1 MKLIPLFVFSLAL
14 ALALSPAPAA
24 GRAKA
29 KRSPLLPE
37 FPKPTGPAVPGR
49 IYNTSLGGKD
59 LRFFSDAI
67 EYGLAEVFLAGLA
80 TAQAETDRVKALANV
95 LSQTQREE
103 NSKLSRLAALKD
115 LSLGDRDAAAEE
127 SLTKKFAKIP
137 KEKFD
142 ATWIEEIVALHEKA
156 VANYAD
162 ASTSADGDIKAFA
175 QKALPLAKEKLS
187 LVNGGGGTKT
197 PKFRTQ
203 NSQPQPR

>member
-1 MKLIPLFVFSLAL
+1 M
-14 ALALSPAPAA
+14 
-24 GRAKA
+24 
-29 KRSPLLPE
+29 
-37 FPKPTGPAVPGR
+37 
-49 IYNTSLGGKD
+49 
-59 LRFFSDAI
+59 
-67 EYGLAEVFLAGLA
+67 FLATLA
-80 TAQAETDRVKALANV
+80 TTHAQSDRVKALANV

-115 LSLGDRDAAAEE
+115 VSLGDRDAAAEE
-127 SLTKKFAKIP
+127 TLTKKFAKIP

-142 ATWIEEIVALHEKA
+142 TTWIEEIVALHEKA
-156 VANYAD
+156 VANYSE
-162 ASTSADGDIKAFA
+162 ASNSTDSDIKAFA